1 MSGYTSDQLV
11 AHATGDAQMVPT
23 GQRARIT
30 GIQAEGAA
38 SSSIVFKS
46 GGAAGTVIATFK
58 FGTEG
63 IDFYVPGS
71 GILFEEGIYL
81 DLTATPGV
89 TITFT

>member
-11 AHATGDAQMVPT
+11 AHATADGQMVPL

-46 GGAAGTVIATFK
+46 GGAGGTVELHLNLEVK
-58 FGTEG
+58 E
-63 IDFYVPGS
+63 
-71 GILFEEGIYL
+71 
-81 DLTATPGV
+81 
-89 TITFT
+89 

>member
-11 AHATGDAQMVPT
+11 AHATADAQMVPL

-46 GGAAGTVIATFK
+46 GGAGGTVLATF
-58 FGTEG
+58 TTQ
-63 IDFYVPGS
+63 S
-71 GILFEEGIYL
+71 LAL
-81 DLTATPGV
+81 LTKLSYKLR
-89 TITFT
+89 TIH